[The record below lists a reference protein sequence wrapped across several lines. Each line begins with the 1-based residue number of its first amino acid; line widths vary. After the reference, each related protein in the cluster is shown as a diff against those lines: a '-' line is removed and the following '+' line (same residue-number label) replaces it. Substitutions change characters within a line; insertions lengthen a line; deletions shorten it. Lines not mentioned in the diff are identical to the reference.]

1 MKKTKKRR
9 LKASAVVIRV
19 TVCVLTALFLVAAFI
34 FSGVAV
40 INYGPSKSARDLFVI
55 SMLET
60 SAAKFLATWYFSPE
74 EIDSIV
80 EENAVV
86 ADEGTSDP
94 NMIRIKPSTN
104 DTETDPAYETLPPL
118 IDDETSAPS
127 TPSVPEVTEEITYET
142 ETDPA
147 DDKHIKDLSLKGD
160 GLEIYDVSGPSYSGK
175 MMVVHDPSRL
185 FVGVCGDYT
194 KEGISGRTLSSMA
207 KSYDA
212 AAGIN
217 GGGFSDENGL
227 GNGGTPL
234 GLVITR
240 GKLVFGELDKK
251 YEVIGFNK
259 DNIFMVGAMTGQ
271 QALDAGIRDALS
283 FSPILVMN
291 GKASSVKGSGGGLN
305 PRTAIGQRADG
316 AVLLLVIDGRQPA
329 SLGATYADLIDVMLD
344 YDAVNAAN
352 LDGGNSS
359 GMYYDGSLVNRGL
372 LTRGLPTCF
381 LVK

>member
-1 MKKTKKRR
+1 MKNKKKRR
-9 LKASAVVIRV
+9 LKPSAVAVRAA
-19 TVCVLTALFLVAAFI
+19 VCVLTALFLLLAFI

-40 INYGPSKSARDLFVI
+40 INYGPSKTARDLFVI

-74 EIDSIV
+74 EIESIV

-86 ADEGTSDP
+86 AEQGSSDP
-94 NMIRIKPSTN
+94 SLINIRPGTN
-104 DTETDPAYETLPPL
+104 SEDEITYETLPPL
-118 IDDETSAPS
+118 LEGESDERPDTAPD
-127 TPSVPEVTEEITYET
+127 ETEEITYVQ
-142 ETDPA
+142 ETDTA
-147 DDKHIKDLSLKGD
+147 DEKHSGSLSVKGD
-160 GLEIYDVSGPSYSGK
+160 GLEIYDVTGPSYSGK

-194 KEGISGRTLSSMA
+194 KEGVTGRTLSSMA

-212 AAGIN
+212 TAGIN
-217 GGGFSDENGL
+217 GGGFRDDGGL
-227 GNGGTPL
+227 GNGGTPI
-234 GLVITR
+234 GLVITK
-240 GKLVFGELDKK
+240 GELVFGEPDKK
-251 YEVIGFNK
+251 YEIIGFNK
-259 DNIFMVGAMTGQ
+259 NNVFIVGTMTGQ

-291 GKASSVKGSGGGLN
+291 GKASSVSGTGGGLN

-316 AVLLLVIDGRQPA
+316 AVLLLVIDGRQPS
-329 SLGATYADLIDVMLD
+329 SLGATYADLIDVMLE
-344 YDAVNAAN
+344 YGAVNAAN

-359 GMYYDGSLVNRGL
+359 GMYYNGSIVNRGL

>member
-1 MKKTKKRR
+1 MKNTKKRR
-9 LKASAVVIRV
+9 IKASAVIIRIA
-19 TVCVLTALFLVAAFI
+19 VCVLTALFLAASLI

-40 INYGPSKSARDLFVI
+40 INYGPSKTARDLFVI

-60 SAAKFLATWYFSPE
+60 SAAKFLATWYFSPA
-74 EIDSIV
+74 EIESIV

-86 ADEGTSDP
+86 AEQGSTDP
-94 NMIRIKPSTN
+94 SLIKINTN
-104 DTETDPAYETLPPL
+104 PDTETEFETLPSL
-118 IDDETSAPS
+118 IDDETDENVTEA
-127 TPSVPEVTEEITYET
+127 TEETEEITYAT
-142 ETDPA
+142 ETDPE
-147 DDKHIKDLSLKGD
+147 DEKHSGALSVKGD

-194 KEGISGRTLSSMA
+194 KEGVTGKTLSSMA
-207 KSYDA
+207 KSYNA
-212 AAGIN
+212 TAGIN
-217 GGGFSDENGL
+217 GGGFRDDGGL
-227 GNGGTPL
+227 GNGGTPI
-234 GLVITR
+234 GLVITK

-251 YEVIGFNK
+251 YEIIGFNK
-259 DNIFMVGAMTGQ
+259 NNVFIVGTMTGQ

-291 GKASSVKGSGGGLN
+291 GRASSVSGTGGGLN

-329 SLGATYADLIDVMLD
+329 SLGATYADLIDVMLE
-344 YDAVNAAN
+344 YGAVNAAN

-359 GMYYDGSLVNRGL
+359 GMYYDGSIVNRGL